1 MESMKIKA
9 QIGNDRIVKIE
20 LPPEFANEELEMV
33 IVFQRIA
40 KTSLKSENKSPE
52 ELGYSRRF
60 LEEVVG
66 SWEGE
71 MIEIPEQLQFEE
83 REEIQ
88 FHLVKNQL
96 EFIV

>member
-1 MESMKIKA
+1 MIEMANFMGIKA
-9 QIGNDRIVKIE
+9 QIGNNKIVKIE

-40 KTSLKSENKSPE
+40 KTSLKSEIQSSE

-60 LEEVVG
+60 LEEVIG

-83 REEIQ
+83 REEVQWPIS
-88 FHLVKNQL
+88 
-96 EFIV
+96 